1 MPVDGVV
8 DSRFNHDGPRQRMKR
23 ILFLSLALTLSLSKS
38 LNAQLP
44 QASADLVAKL
54 GAWELEQQAA
64 LQKAVETKRAEV
76 AALLE
81 KQLQETSASG
91 NLEEALAIR
100 KEIERLSPATLQP
113 ASAPPAPGSKFPA
126 DAVEFKG
133 RHYKVLG
140 AGNSWS
146 EAKKQCSELKGRLAM
161 PASEEENT
169 FLMELAK
176 KAGFS
181 MLWLGASDERREG
194 KWISEGK
201 EITYTNWDAP
211 DQPNNAG
218 QVEHFAVIHSM
229 TSGLW
234 WDFPDD
240 PLAYPRF
247 SGKVIP
253 GVICQWDE

>member
-1 MPVDGVV
+1 MIRNLLLPLV
-8 DSRFNHDGPRQRMKR
+8 
-23 ILFLSLALTLSLSKS
+23 LTLSLSTPLS
-38 LNAQLP
+38 AQLP
-44 QASADLVAKL
+44 QASADLVEKL
-54 GAWELEQQAA
+54 AVWELEQQAA

-100 KEIERLSPATLQP
+100 KEIERLSPAP
-113 ASAPPAPGSKFPA
+113 VKSAPAPPAPGSKFPA

-140 AGNSWS
+140 AGSSWS

-161 PASEEENT
+161 PASDEENA
-169 FLMELAK
+169 FLVELAK
-176 KAGFS
+176 NAGFK

-201 EITYTNWDAP
+201 EIVYANWDAP
-211 DQPNNAG
+211 GQPNNAG
-218 QVEHFAVIHSM
+218 RVEHFAVIYSM

-234 WDFPDD
+234 WDSPDD
-240 PLAYPRF
+240 PLAYPGF
-247 SGKVIP
+247 TGKVIP
-253 GVICQWDE
+253 GVVCQWDE